1 MATSR
6 TQDDPMSSTK
16 LFSMK
21 SKPATSPLE
30 TFVACAHQML
40 DPATPEPVRRAMEPR
55 LLAQLPALRALG
67 VFELFELR
75 DQAMRTW
82 LADELDGRGVDFQ
95 PTHPVFLL

>member
-1 MATSR
+1 
-6 TQDDPMSSTK
+6 MSPIQLIS
-16 LFSMK
+16 LK
-21 SKPATSPLE
+21 SQVSKSPLE

-75 DQAMRTW
+75 DPALRSW
-82 LADELDGRGVDFQ
+82 LGDELAELTAISLQ
-95 PTHPVFLL
+95 